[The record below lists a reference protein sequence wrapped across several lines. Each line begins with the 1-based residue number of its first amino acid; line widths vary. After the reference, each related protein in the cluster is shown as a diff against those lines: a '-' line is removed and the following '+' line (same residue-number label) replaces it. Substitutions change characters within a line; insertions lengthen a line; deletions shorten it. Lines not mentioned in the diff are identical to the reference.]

1 MKIDRNIP
9 LPAARHI
16 PPGYSSKYPF
26 AKLTPGDSFLVPLPA
41 DPKKAR
47 AKRVSISGLML
58 YHARKRGAK
67 YASRRLA
74 DGLRVWRIS

>member
-1 MKIDRNIP
+1 MKIEQNIP
-9 LPAARHI
+9 LPGRSTDNANAA
-16 PPGYSSKYPF
+16 KYPF
-26 AKLTPGDSFLVPLPA
+26 AKLTPGDSFLIPMPA

-47 AKRVSISGLML
+47 AKRGSISGLML

>member
-9 LPAARHI
+9 LPAARRT
-16 PPGYSSKYPF
+16 PAGYSSKYPF
-26 AKLTPGDSFLVPLPA
+26 AKLTPGDSFIIPLPA
-41 DPKKAR
+41 DPKKAK
-47 AKRVSISGLML
+47 AKRVTISGLML

>member
-1 MKIDRNIP
+1 MKIEQNIP
-9 LPAARHI
+9 LPAARRT
-16 PPGYSSKYPF
+16 PAEYNSNYPF
-26 AKLTPGDSFLVPLPA
+26 AKLTPGDSFLIPLPA
-41 DPKKAR
+41 DPKKA
-47 AKRVSISGLML
+47 KRKRLTISGLML